1 MLYIRKGA
9 GMKIRTYEKKAH
21 VKNGIARLFFSVLAI
36 ALEIAFIVVV
46 FTRLNDY
53 AEGIN
58 IATRILAVV
67 LVVCIYAQDRTS
79 SMKTP
84 WIMLILAFPIFGII
98 MYLLVGLNG
107 HTYKMRQRYDA
118 VDAIVLPMLEQGPGA
133 DHVKSSMEELRD
145 KNEQLASISYYLQEK
160 SGFPVYADCPITYY
174 DEAYKGFEAQKE
186 ALKKA
191 KHFIFMEYFAIEQA
205 EAWNQVEK
213 ILVERVKAGVEV
225 RVFYDDIGSIAF
237 INGDFAKHLNA
248 LGIQCRIF
256 NPFMPGLNFFLNNRD
271 HRKIMVIDGLVGFTG
286 GYNMANEYFNLT
298 HPYGYWKDTGVQ
310 ITGLAVRSLTAT
322 FLENWNAVKGN
333 DIDDADFGKYLEQP
347 YVDPHAMAE
356 EIGETGQSR
365 AYVQPYADRPM
376 DNEHV
381 GEEVYIS
388 LINKATRYCW
398 FVTPYLILTDEM
410 VHAIRLAKKR
420 GVDVRIITP
429 AIPDKRIV
437 YAVTRSYYHCLA
449 KHGVRIYEYTP
460 GFCHAKMCVV
470 DDVVATCGTINLDY
484 RSLYHHF
491 ENGCLY
497 AYGPAVQETRQDME
511 AMMRESLEV
520 TEKYNTGRSQGMRFI
535 QMLLRLIAP
544 LL

>member
-1 MLYIRKGA
+1 
-9 GMKIRTYEKKAH
+9 MKIRTYEKKAH

-118 VDAIVLPMLEQGPGA
+118 VDAIVLPMLEQGPRA
-133 DHVKSSMEELRD
+133 EHVKSSMEELRD

-347 YVDPHAMAE
+347 YADPHAMAE

>member
-1 MLYIRKGA
+1 M
-9 GMKIRTYEKKAH
+9 
-21 VKNGIARLFFSVLAI
+21 
-36 ALEIAFIVVV
+36 
-46 FTRLNDY
+46 
-53 AEGIN
+53 
-58 IATRILAVV
+58 
-67 LVVCIYAQDRTS
+67 
-79 SMKTP
+79 
-84 WIMLILAFPIFGII
+84 
-98 MYLLVGLNG
+98 
-107 HTYKMRQRYDA
+107 
-118 VDAIVLPMLEQGPGA
+118 A

-347 YVDPHAMAE
+347 YADPHAMAE

-449 KHGVRIYEYTP
+449 KHGVRIYEYQP
-460 GFCHAKMCVV
+460 GFLHAKSFVCDDEIAVV
-470 DDVVATCGTINLDY
+470 GTINLDY
-484 RSLYHHF
+484 RSLYLHF
-491 ENGCLY
+491 EDGVWFYKNN
-497 AYGPAVQETRQDME
+497 VIQDI
-511 AMMRESLEV
+511 LDDFNQ
-520 TEKYNTGRSQGMRFI
+520 TLKYCDPISIEFCKKRNIVVRAFQSI
-535 QMLLRLIAP
+535 LRLFAP

>member
-46 FTRLNDY
+46 FTSLKDY

-118 VDAIVLPMLEQGPGA
+118 VDAIVLPMLDQGPGA

-347 YVDPHAMAE
+347 YADPHAMAE

>member
-1 MLYIRKGA
+1 
-9 GMKIRTYEKKAH
+9 MKIRTYEKKAH

-118 VDAIVLPMLEQGPGA
+118 VDAIVLPMLDQGPGA

-191 KHFIFMEYFAIEQA
+191 KHFIFMEYFIIDDGEMWR
-205 EAWNQVEK
+205 EIVK
-213 ILVERVKAGVEV
+213 ILLEKAKAGVEV
-225 RVFYDDIGSIAF
+225 RLLYDGMGSQF
-237 INGDFAKHLNA
+237 TLPFRYKKKLTDQGVKCLV
-248 LGIQCRIF
+248 F
-256 NPFMPGLNFFLNNRD
+256 NPFRPMLSTIQNNRD
-271 HRKIMVIDGLVGFTG
+271 HRKILVIDGNVAFNG
-286 GYNMANEYFNLT
+286 GVNIADEYINRKERFG
-298 HPYGYWKDTGVQ
+298 HWKDTAVMLKGDGVWNF
-310 ITGLAVRSLTAT
+310 TMM
-322 FLENWNAVKGN
+322 FLQMWEVISGDKTEYNMYRPTVKNVVNNGYVIPYGDSPLDDEN
-333 DIDDADFGKYLEQP
+333 
-347 YVDPHAMAE
+347 
-356 EIGETGQSR
+356 
-365 AYVQPYADRPM
+365 
-376 DNEHV
+376 V
-381 GEEVYIS
+381 GELVYMGMINNAKDYIYIS
-388 LINKATRYCW
+388 
-398 FVTPYLILTDEM
+398 TPYLIPDNEMLT
-410 VHAIRLAKKR
+410 VLGYAAKS

-429 AIPDKRIV
+429 EIPDKWYVSVI
-437 YAVTRSYYHCLA
+437 TRSFYRDLETL
-449 KHGVRIYEYTP
+449 GVKVYEYKG
-460 GFCHAKMCVV
+460 GFNHAKMFLSDDKSAVV
-470 DDVVATCGTINLDY
+470 GTINLDY
-484 RSLYHHF
+484 RSLYLHF
-491 ENGCLY
+491 ECATY
-497 AYGPAVQETRQDME
+497 MYKTSCIKDIKADFDDMFE
-511 AMMRESLEV
+511 NRCHRI
-520 TEKYNTGRSQGMRFI
+520 THDDINNRSFWSRFMSVI
-535 QMLLRLIAP
+535 LRTIAP

>member
-1 MLYIRKGA
+1 
-9 GMKIRTYEKKAH
+9 MKIRTYEKKAH

-118 VDAIVLPMLEQGPGA
+118 VDAIVLPMLDQGPGA

-225 RVFYDDIGSIAF
+225 RVFYDDIGSIGF
-237 INGDFAKHLNA
+237 INTDFIQRMEAE
-248 LGIQCRIF
+248 GIQCRVF
-256 NPFMPGLNFFLNNRD
+256 NRLMPVLNVFMNNRD
-271 HRKIMVIDGLVGFTG
+271 HRKITVIDGKIGFTG
-286 GYNMANEYFNLT
+286 GYNLADEYFNIT
-298 HPYGYWKDTGVQ
+298 HPYGYWKDTGVKL
-310 ITGLAVRSLTAT
+310 TGDAVKSLTAS
-322 FLENWNAVKGN
+322 FLTMWNA
-333 DIDDADFGKYLEQP
+333 IDHTDSREAYDEYIDATDGTYNAASQEC
-347 YVDPHAMAE
+347 
-356 EIGETGQSR
+356 
-365 AYVQPYADRPM
+365 YVQPYSDNPLGHDRI
-376 DNEHV
+376 
-381 GEEVYIS
+381 GEDVYLNILKNAKHYVYI
-388 LINKATRYCW
+388 T
-398 FVTPYLILTDEM
+398 TPYLIITDEM
-410 VHAIRLAKKR
+410 ERELRLAVKR
-420 GVDVRIITP
+420 GVDVRIVTP
-429 AIPDKRIV
+429 GIPDKKMV
-437 YAVTRSYYHCLA
+437 YKITRSYYEPLCSA
-449 KHGVRIYEYTP
+449 GVRIYEYTP
-460 GFCHAKMCVV
+460 GFCHAKQWVADDEVCVV
-470 DDVVATCGTINLDY
+470 GTINMDF
-484 RSLYHHF
+484 RSLYLHF
-491 ENGCLY
+491 EN
-497 AYGPAVQETRQDME
+497 AVFTYNRELAGKVKADMLNNFE
-511 AMMRESLEV
+511 ISNEV
-520 TEKYNTGRSQGMRFI
+520 TSDYAVDVIRPLKLGTC
-535 QMLLRLIAP
+535 MLHMISP

>member
-1 MLYIRKGA
+1 
-9 GMKIRTYEKKAH
+9 MKIRTYEKKAH

-160 SGFPVYADCPITYY
+160 CGFPVYADCPITYY

-298 HPYGYWKDTGVQ
+298 HPYGYWKDTVVQ

-347 YVDPHAMAE
+347 YADPHAMAE

>member
-1 MLYIRKGA
+1 
-9 GMKIRTYEKKAH
+9 MKIRTYEKKAH

-118 VDAIVLPMLEQGPGA
+118 VDAIVLPMLDQGPGA

-237 INGDFAKHLNA
+237 I
-248 LGIQCRIF
+248 
-256 NPFMPGLNFFLNNRD
+256 
-271 HRKIMVIDGLVGFTG
+271 G

-347 YVDPHAMAE
+347 YADPHAMAE

>member
-1 MLYIRKGA
+1 MDWWA
-9 GMKIRTYEKKAH
+9 
-21 VKNGIARLFFSVLAI
+21 
-36 ALEIAFIVVV
+36 
-46 FTRLNDY
+46 
-53 AEGIN
+53 
-58 IATRILAVV
+58 
-67 LVVCIYAQDRTS
+67 
-79 SMKTP
+79 
-84 WIMLILAFPIFGII
+84 
-98 MYLLVGLNG
+98 
-107 HTYKMRQRYDA
+107 
-118 VDAIVLPMLEQGPGA
+118 
-133 DHVKSSMEELRD
+133 
-145 KNEQLASISYYLQEK
+145 
-160 SGFPVYADCPITYY
+160 
-174 DEAYKGFEAQKE
+174 
-186 ALKKA
+186 
-191 KHFIFMEYFAIEQA
+191 
-205 EAWNQVEK
+205 
-213 ILVERVKAGVEV
+213 
-225 RVFYDDIGSIAF
+225 
-237 INGDFAKHLNA
+237 
-248 LGIQCRIF
+248 
-256 NPFMPGLNFFLNNRD
+256 
-271 HRKIMVIDGLVGFTG
+271 
-286 GYNMANEYFNLT
+286 YNMANEYFNLT

-347 YVDPHAMAE
+347 YADPHAMAE

-410 VHAIRLAKKR
+410 LHAIRLAKKR